1 MAWDTT
7 LRKSGKTNESI
18 AHIVLSK
25 FQCGDTPAGIM
36 FTLGGLYVDEFITKV
51 SKEALKRIKR
61 ANSRSIIKG
70 KGVKYNSIRPV
81 KMGVT
86 IEHTLPI
93 NELYSHFKELF
104 EEPRLT
110 EKYIVEF
117 MKNLFVA
124 VITKDENA
132 KLSQAG
138 FAQRMPNENLK
149 TENFDPLER
158 YRAAG
163 LSNSIWAII

>member
-18 AHIVLSK
+18 AHIILSK
-25 FQCGDTPAGIM
+25 FECGDTPAGIM
-36 FTLGGLYVDEFITKV
+36 FTLGGMYVDEFITKV
-51 SKEALKRIKR
+51 SKKALKRIKR
-61 ANSRSIIKG
+61 ANSKSIIKG

-104 EEPRLT
+104 EESRLT

-124 VITKDENA
+124 VITKDENI
-132 KLSQAG
+132 KLSKAG
-138 FAQRMPNENLK
+138 YNMSMPNGNWK
-149 TENFDPLER
+149 VGCFDPLER
-158 YRAAG
+158 YRAAK
-163 LSNSIWAII
+163 LPDSIWAKI